1 MYVGTHVT
9 RVRLAD
15 DFAAIVSGKTLSIYD
30 LAERRQ
36 AVRRRVGPEVRALAL
51 APHGG
56 AAWIEER
63 AGRRELR
70 DITPRPMDDARRR
83 V

>member
-30 LAERRQ
+30 LAERR
-36 AVRRRVGPEVRALAL
+36 
-51 APHGG
+51 
-56 AAWIEER
+56 
-63 AGRRELR
+63 
-70 DITPRPMDDARRR
+70 
-83 V
+83 